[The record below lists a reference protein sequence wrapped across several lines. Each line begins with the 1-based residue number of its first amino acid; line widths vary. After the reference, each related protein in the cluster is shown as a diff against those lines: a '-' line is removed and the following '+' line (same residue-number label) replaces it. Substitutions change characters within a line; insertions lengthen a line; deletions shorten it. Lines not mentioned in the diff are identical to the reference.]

1 MNLFLILSVIFLLQF
16 DKLCLANH
24 YDMNNDIL
32 SDNNQD
38 DTIIINEQEDEPD
51 QKSVDY
57 SYLLSND
64 YTNNLLDTTTKSSIP
79 DYDYELFKH
88 QYDLNPIEEELQ
100 EDIIYIPV
108 EYSIDSHVEYIPTT
122 TATTTTT
129 ITTTTTTK
137 KSPISLTTLLLNSI
151 MNSTKFNQTYNST
164 YRSLNYTLLS
174 NSTLL
179 LKNQTN
185 YNISNHTLTNVTTTT
200 VQLNRIT
207 TLASKKTI
215 EKTIL
220 KLESS
225 FDEMYDIDAIPRQS
239 LGHLIEKRIHNNNN
253 NNNIN
258 DDKMMMMNPNG
269 LNKGR

>member
-1 MNLFLILSVIFLLQF
+1 MNLFLFLSVIFLLQF

-24 YDMNNDIL
+24 YDMNNDVL

-38 DTIIINEQEDEPD
+38 DTIIVNEQEDELD
-51 QKSVDY
+51 QKSIDY

-64 YTNNLLDTTTKSSIP
+64 YTNNLLDTTTKSSIIP

-88 QYDLNPIEEELQ
+88 QYDLNPIEEESQ
-100 EDIIYIPV
+100 EDIIYIPI

-129 ITTTTTTK
+129 TTTTK
-137 KSPISLTTLLLNSI
+137 KSPTSLTTILLNSI

-164 YRSLNYTLLS
+164 YRSLNFTSLY

-179 LKNQTN
+179 SKNQTN
-185 YNISNHTLTNVTTTT
+185 NNNNNTFNMTSTT
-200 VQLNRIT
+200 VQLNRT

-239 LGHLIEKRIHNNNN
+239 LGHLIEKRIHNNNIN
-253 NNNIN
+253 N
-258 DDKMMMMNPNG
+258 DDKMMMMMNPNG